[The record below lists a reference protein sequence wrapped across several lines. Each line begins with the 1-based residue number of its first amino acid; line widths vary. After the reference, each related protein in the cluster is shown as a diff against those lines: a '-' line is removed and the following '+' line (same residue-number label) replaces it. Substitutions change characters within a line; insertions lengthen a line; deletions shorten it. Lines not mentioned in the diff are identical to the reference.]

1 VIVDCA
7 LYRDGHRAE
16 ETRNLVR
23 LAAEGRRDPSAFAWM
38 GLFEPT
44 ENDLRGVARVFGL
57 HPLAVDDAIRA
68 HQRPKV
74 DVYGDSLFV
83 VLRTLTYVEE
93 TSDVETGEIAVFLG
107 KGFVVTVRHGEGN
120 DLTAVRTRLEAEPE
134 TLAHGPAAVLYGVA
148 DAVVDTY
155 LSVAADLQTDVDEVE
170 ASVFSPERTDDF
182 ERIYKLK
189 RELQEFR
196 RAVSP
201 LVVAVQQVL
210 ANGSPL
216 VSEGSRPFFR
226 DVFDH
231 LLRVN
236 EQIESMDALLAGILQ
251 AHLAQVGLRQNEDM
265 RRISAWVAIAAV
277 PTMIAGVYGMNFD
290 HMPELGWSFGYPL
303 IVGIMLGACTALYRY
318 FRHSGWL

>member
-1 VIVDCA
+1 
-7 LYRDGHRAE
+7 
-16 ETRNLVR
+16 
-23 LAAEGRRDPSAFAWM
+23 
-38 GLFEPT
+38 
-44 ENDLRGVARVFGL
+44 
-57 HPLAVDDAIRA
+57 VDDAIRA